1 MKELLEIVKEL
12 NNGALGWGA
21 LAILMLSLIQI
32 APIKINPWSAIAKR
46 LGKALTEEPCNMMA
60 GHMNQLDDA
69 LNEIEQSVRALELKV
84 VESELKADED
94 RAIRARIRILRFND
108 EVLSEK
114 RHSKE
119 SFDQTL
125 EDIDN
130 YEKYCAEHPEFK
142 NNKTL
147 MSIKNIK
154 TIYQRQ
160 LATHDFLINGDVY
173 EE

>member
-21 LAILMLSLIQI
+21 LVILMLSLIQI
-32 APIKINPWSAIAKR
+32 APIKINPWSAIIKR
-46 LGKALTEEPCNMMA
+46 LGKALTEESCKLMA
-60 GHMNQLDDA
+60 GQMNQLDEA
-69 LNEIEQSVRALELKV
+69 LNEIEQSVRALEFKV

-94 RAIRARIRILRFND
+94 RAITARVRILRFND
-108 EVLSEK
+108 EVLSDK

-130 YEKYCAEHPEFK
+130 YEKYCLEHPEFR

-154 TIYQRQ
+154 IIYQRQ
-160 LATHDFLINGDVY
+160 LATHDFLINGDG